1 MLTTLRRQTATG
13 LRLLLVMTVLCGI
26 VYPLAIWGVSRLPGL
41 STQAEGSVLPG
52 GTGSSLIG
60 IDPVA
65 ADPAADPYFHTRP
78 SATAAADAG
87 LGPADTTTSGGSNKG
102 GFDAGLLASVQ
113 QRRAV
118 IAAREGVDP
127 AAVPVD
133 AVTASGSGL
142 DPHIGPAYAAL
153 QVPRVARVTG
163 LPPSRVRELVAEATS
178 GRTLGFLGEPRV
190 DVTEL
195 NLSVRDAR

>member
-153 QVPRVARVTG
+153 QAPRVARVTG
-163 LPPSRVRELVAEATS
+163 LSLDRVEQLVADATS